1 MHRRPI
7 GTPSRTTAAAL
18 FALLIVA
25 PLAPAAADEQPGDI
39 ELTAAAAWRYGGS
52 FDRAAGGDL
61 DVEDGGGFA
70 LTANFRAE
78 ANTQW
83 EVYYARQSSEFTT
96 GDLFAGTPVVDVDVD
111 YFHGG
116 GTYIVQGGNVR
127 PYVVMTLGLSRFA
140 PADTGDADL
149 DDETFFSASLG
160 AGLRIAAAERMAFR
174 LEARAFTSFVDS
186 DSNLFCVAGGSNN
199 VCLLE
204 ADGSTVTQ
212 WQATAGLTLKF

>member
-1 MHRRPI
+1 MMTPRR
-7 GTPSRTTAAAL
+7 AAPPAVL
-18 FALLIVA
+18 ALLIFP
-25 PLAPAAADEQPGDI
+25 PLLAAPAAADEQPGDV
-39 ELTAAAAWRYGGS
+39 ELTASAAWRYGGS
-52 FDRAAGGDL
+52 FDRADGGEL
-61 DVEDGGGFA
+61 DIEDGGGFA
-70 LTANFRAE
+70 LAANFRAE

-83 EVYYARQSSEFTT
+83 EVYYSRQSSEFTT

-127 PYVVMTLGLSRFA
+127 PYVVMTLGISRFA
-140 PADTGDADL
+140 PADAEDAEL

-160 AGLRIAAAERMAFR
+160 AGLRIAAGERMAFR

-186 DSNLFCVAGGSNN
+186 DSNLFCVAGGSDN

-204 ADGSTVTQ
+204 AGGSTVTQ

>member
-1 MHRRPI
+1 MTPRRGAP
-7 GTPSRTTAAAL
+7 AAL
-18 FALLIVA
+18 LALLSA
-25 PLAPAAADEQPGDI
+25 LLTPAPAAADEQPGDI
-39 ELTAAAAWRYGGS
+39 ELTGSAAWRFGGS
-52 FDRAAGGDL
+52 FEDAAGDEL
-61 DVEDGGGFA
+61 QIEDGGGFA

-83 EVYYARQSSEFTT
+83 ELHYARQSSEFTT
-96 GDLFAGTPVVDVDVD
+96 GELFAGTPVVDVNVD

-127 PYVVMTLGLSRFA
+127 PYVVMTLGISRFA
-140 PADTGDADL
+140 PEDAGNADV

-160 AGLRIAAAERMAFR
+160 AGLRIAAGERLAFR
-174 LEARAFTSFVDS
+174 LEGRAFTSFVDS
-186 DSNLFCVAGGSNN
+186 DSNLFCVAGGSDN

-212 WQATAGLTLKF
+212 WQAGAGLTLKF